1 MNILAYNL
9 TNLLGLVLIL
19 TGSIRLYGIDTG
31 LIISGFVLIVLNMI
45 TLAIAFKL
53 RNR

>member
-1 MNILAYNL
+1 LNLLAYNL

-19 TGSIRLYGIDTG
+19 TGSIRLYGIDLG
-31 LIISGFVLIVLNMI
+31 LIISGGVLIALNMI
-45 TLAIAFKL
+45 TLAIAIRL

>member
-1 MNILAYNL
+1 LNLLAYNL

-19 TGSIRLYGIDTG
+19 TGSIRLYGIDLG
-31 LIISGFVLIVLNMI
+31 LIISGAVLIGLNMI
-45 TLAIAFKL
+45 TLLIALKL